1 MGTLTD
7 VQGRALKFF
16 SWSIAL
22 CSIVQA
28 SVSNFNLV
36 EQRTITCARNVVR
49 NYCSVSAE
57 TRIVVFLP
65 LMFITE

>member
-7 VQGRALKFF
+7 VLGRALKFF
-16 SWSIAL
+16 SWRIAL

-36 EQRTITCARNVVR
+36 EQRTITYARNVVR
-49 NYCSVSAE
+49 N
-57 TRIVVFLP
+57 TVVYLLKPVLLYFYV
-65 LMFITE
+65 